1 MRIVSIS
8 ENKNVEKRVAI
19 TPEIAKKY
27 LGNGFEIYLSENYA
41 SHLGFKDSEYK
52 ELGVK
57 FSNDEKALIQ
67 SADILAQL
75 EILSD
80 ENLLNLKENQIIIGI
95 LNPFKNIDKL
105 TDLKKKK
112 N

>member
-1 MRIVSIS
+1 MSKKELRLLL
-8 ENKNVEKRVAI
+8 KLQ
-19 TPEIAKKY
+19 KY

-95 LNPFKNIDKL
+95 LNPFKNTDKL
-105 TDLKKKK
+105 IDLKKKK
-112 N
+112 LIVFL